1 MKVIFDG
8 EIQSC
13 CNECGKDTRHAIEL
27 ACGVVVPLCAQH
39 LLALGSAI
47 DQAFIANT
55 IL

>member
-1 MKVIFDG
+1 MRVIFYG

-13 CNECGKDTRHAIEL
+13 CTEFGKDTRNAAEF
-27 ACGVVVPLCAQH
+27 ARGVVVPLCSQH

-47 DQAFIANT
+47 DQAFIENT